1 MKQDSPN
8 TIENEVFDSAL
19 LQTQPVVS
27 VLMPTYNHGDFLA
40 QSIDGVISQ
49 QANFPIELI
58 IGEDCSTDNTLDI
71 ALDYQR
77 RYPNIVRV
85 VSSSSNRGVFQNL
98 DRMARHIRG
107 DFTAYCEGDDFWHD
121 KFKLQKQVEY
131 MNMNS
136 DCVLLH
142 SDYDRLLHI
151 FGSWRVIRSVNGKRK
166 TAVPEGDVSWL
177 LINAKLR
184 LISCTLLFRSSA
196 IREHFSSKFWNDSYP
211 VLDLPLKLHMSN
223 LGRVCYL
230 NDSLGTYR
238 RAPDSWMNSG
248 SANSLR
254 IRKAMHDLYEEFG
267 EFFGADTKQQL
278 EIERTY
284 YRAYWRAATFACS
297 RADAE
302 AAWNWLQDS
311 DPEFTHRWQNVARR
325 YLMMVPYACTV
336 TMALRK
342 PLAECRWFFR
352 SQRLT
357 MLERGSA

>member
-1 MKQDSPN
+1 MKQDTPN
-8 TIENEVFDSAL
+8 TIESEIFDSAL

-40 QSIDGVISQ
+40 QAIDGVVTQ
-49 QANFPIELI
+49 QVIFPIELI

-77 RYPNIVRV
+77 RYPKIIRV
-85 VSSSSNRGVFQNL
+85 VSSINNRGVFQNL

-107 DFTAYCEGDDFWHD
+107 DFTAYCEGDDYWHD
-121 KFKLQKQVEY
+121 KSKLQKQVEY
-131 MNMNS
+131 MKTNS

-151 FGSWRVIRSVNGKRK
+151 FGSWRIIRSVNGKQK
-166 TAVPEGDVSWL
+166 AVIPEGDVSWSL
-177 LINAKLR
+177 LNARLR

-196 IREHFSSKFWNDSYP
+196 IREHFSSKYWKDSYP
-211 VLDLPLKLHMSN
+211 ILDLPLKLHMSR

-238 RAPDSWMNSG
+238 RTPDSWMNSG
-248 SANSLR
+248 STNSLR
-254 IRKAMHDLYEEFG
+254 IRKAMHNLYEEFG
-267 EFFGADTKQQL
+267 EFFGADTKQQM

-284 YRAYWRAATFACS
+284 YRAYWRAAIIACS

-302 AAWNWLQDS
+302 AAWNWLKDS
-311 DPEFTHRWQNVARR
+311 DPEFTHRWRNVALR
-325 YLMMVPYACTV
+325 YLLMVPFACA
-336 TMALRK
+336 MAIAFRNLF
-342 PLAECRWFFR
+342 AECHAFFR

-357 MLERGSA
+357 MLKRGSA